1 MVRRDQNR
9 GRNRTKKPAATLDL
23 KAEKVS
29 SEALEDSSTE
39 KRAKMDNE
47 TEKKEAS
54 KKGVSNDETA
64 KKAKD
69 IGSSSDG
76 EKADTGSKDSGS
88 KNLGSEEIGPELT
101 ADQITELVLSQQKKS
116 SGSFFKTLSAAIIG
130 AVLALV
136 GQQYMPQLV
145 TSGEIENSSTLAN
158 RLDGFEKQLQN
169 FSENNQAEGL
179 KQQISSLSSK
189 VEAVS
194 SDGALSGRV
203 QQLEKTLADLSVLG
217 NSDDGKK
224 SQLAEVTAIATK
236 LNKIEERVNTDLKII
251 KTEFKQS
258 LRREV
263 EQVSKAIAEQ
273 ETLSQ
278 LEGVKLKTDTLGKK
292 LASLDAQSTKLV
304 SDLAQLKTALTSV
317 EGASISS
324 TKLGTELAPLR
335 SALTEIDE
343 KIALF
348 SKREAEALA
357 SARRSALA
365 IAFANLK
372 RGMDRGEGFSAEL
385 QTVKQLAGAD
395 VNLSS
400 FEGLSET
407 GVPNEQTLLDTFPA
421 LAIKALAKSDG
432 QKVDGLSWDQLVSK
446 ARTAFKY
453 RRTGDVKGETAEAVL
468 ARVEHKFKDGHV
480 EDALKEAQA
489 LDGQA
494 KQVMTPW
501 LKQVEARLFVE
512 AEMRKLEDQLL
523 NSLSPKS

>member
-29 SEALEDSSTE
+29 SEAIEDSSADKE
-39 KRAKMDNE
+39 AKME
-47 TEKKEAS
+47 TKAEKKEAS
-54 KKGVSNDETA
+54 IKEAVKKDASKDETP
-64 KKAKD
+64 KKAKATA
-69 IGSSSDG
+69 SLSD
-76 EKADTGSKDSGS
+76 
-88 KNLGSEEIGPELT
+88 SETTDLGPELT
-101 ADQITELVLSQQKKS
+101 AEQITELVLSQQKKS
-116 SGSFFKTLSAAIIG
+116 SGSFFKTLFAAVIG

-136 GQQYMPQLV
+136 GQQFMPQLV
-145 TSGEIENSSTLAN
+145 TSGDIQNSSTLAN

-169 FSENNQAEGL
+169 FSENNQAEGF

-189 VEAVS
+189 IDAVS
-194 SDGALSGRV
+194 GDEKLSGRV
-203 QQLEKTLADLSVLG
+203 QELEKTLADLTVLG
-217 NSDDGKK
+217 TSNEGKK
-224 SQLAEVTAIATK
+224 NQLAQVTAIATK
-236 LNKIEERVNTDLKII
+236 LNKIEERVNTEILTI

-292 LASLDAQSTKLV
+292 VASLDAQSSKLV
-304 SDLAQLKTALTSV
+304 TDLDRLKTTLTTV
-317 EGASISS
+317 EGASIST

-372 RGMDRGEGFSAEL
+372 RGMDRGDGFSSEL

-407 GVPNEQTLLDTFPA
+407 GVPNEQALLDTFPK

-432 QKVDGLSWDQLVSK
+432 QKVDGLGWDKLVSK

-468 ARVEHKFKDGHV
+468 ARMEYKFKDGHV
-480 EDALKEAQA
+480 EEALKEAQA
-489 LDGQA
+489 LEGQA
-494 KQVMTPW
+494 KQVMSPW
-501 LKQVEARLFVE
+501 VKQVEARLFVE
-512 AEMRKLEDQLL
+512 TEMRKLEDQLL

>member
-29 SEALEDSSTE
+29 SEAIEDSSTE
-39 KRAKMDNE
+39 EEAKMD
-47 TEKKEAS
+47 TEAVNKEATKKDSS
-54 KKGVSNDETA
+54 KAEKEKSAREST
-64 KKAKD
+64 
-69 IGSSSDG
+69 STSDG
-76 EKADTGSKDSGS
+76 NNAED
-88 KNLGSEEIGPELT
+88 GPELT
-101 ADQITELVLSQQKKS
+101 AEQITELVLSQQKKS
-116 SGSFFKTLSAAIIG
+116 SGSFFKTFSAAIIG

-136 GQQYMPQLV
+136 GQQFMPQLV
-145 TSGEIENSSTLAN
+145 TSGEIQNSSTLAS
-158 RLDGFEKQLQN
+158 RIDGFEKQLQN

-189 VEAVS
+189 IEAVS
-194 SDGALSGRV
+194 SDEALSGRV
-203 QQLEKTLADLSVLG
+203 QQLEKTLADLSILG
-217 NSDDGKK
+217 NSDDGQKN
-224 SQLAEVTAIATK
+224 QLAQVTAIATK
-236 LNKIEERVNTDLKII
+236 LNKIEERVNADLKSI

-292 LASLDAQSTKLV
+292 VATLDAQSSKLV
-304 SDLAQLKTALTSV
+304 TDLDQLKSTLTSV

-400 FEGLSET
+400 FEGVSET
-407 GVPNEQTLLDTFPA
+407 GVPNEQALLDTFPE
-421 LAIKALAKSDG
+421 LAIKALAKSDA
-432 QKVDGLSWDQLVSK
+432 KKIDGLSWDQLVNK

-468 ARVEHKFKDGHV
+468 ARVEHKFKEGHV

-489 LDGQA
+489 LDGLA

>member
-29 SEALEDSSTE
+29 SEAIEDSSTE
-39 KRAKMDNE
+39 EEAKMDTEAVNKE
-47 TEKKEAS
+47 TS
-54 KKGVSNDETA
+54 KKDSSKAE
-64 KKAKD
+64 KAKNAKET
-69 IGSSSDG
+69 ISNSDG
-76 EKADTGSKDSGS
+76 NKAEDGPENS
-88 KNLGSEEIGPELT
+88 GPELT
-101 ADQITELVLSQQKKS
+101 AEQITELVLSQQKKS
-116 SGSFFKTLSAAIIG
+116 SGSFFKTFSAAIIG

-145 TSGEIENSSTLAN
+145 TSGEIQNSSTLAN

-194 SDGALSGRV
+194 SDEALSGRV

-217 NSDDGKK
+217 NSGNGQKN
-224 SQLAEVTAIATK
+224 QLAQVTAIATK
-236 LNKIEERVNTDLKII
+236 LNKIEERVNADLKSI

-292 LASLDAQSTKLV
+292 VATLDAQSSKLV
-304 SDLAQLKTALTSV
+304 TDLDQLKSTLTSV

-335 SALTEIDE
+335 SAITVIDE

-385 QTVKQLAGAD
+385 QTVKQLAGTD

-407 GVPNEQTLLDTFPA
+407 GVPNEQALLDTFPE
-421 LAIKALAKSDG
+421 LAIKALAKSDEKKG
-432 QKVDGLSWDQLVSK
+432 DGLSWDQLVNK

-494 KQVMTPW
+494 KQVMSPW

>member
-29 SEALEDSSTE
+29 SEAIEDSSTDKE
-39 KRAKMDNE
+39 AKMDTE
-47 TEKKEAS
+47 AEKKEVS
-54 KKGVSNDETA
+54 KKDSSKYETQKNSEETA
-64 KKAKD
+64 
-69 IGSSSDG
+69 SSPDG
-76 EKADTGSKDSGS
+76 EKADLGPE
-88 KNLGSEEIGPELT
+88 NLKPEDVDTELT
-101 ADQITELVLSQQKKS
+101 ADQITKLVLSQQKKS
-116 SGSFFKTLSAAIIG
+116 SGSFFKTLFAAIIG

-136 GQQYMPQLV
+136 GQQFMPQLV
-145 TSGEIENSSTLAN
+145 TSGEIQNSSTLAS
-158 RLDGFEKQLQN
+158 RLNGFEKQLQN

-189 VEAVS
+189 VEAVT
-194 SDGALSGRV
+194 SDERLSGRV

-217 NSDDGKK
+217 TSNDGNKN
-224 SQLAEVTAIATK
+224 QLAQVTAIATK
-236 LNKIEERVNTDLKII
+236 LNKIEERVNTELKTI
-251 KTEFKQS
+251 KTDFKQS

-278 LEGVKLKTDTLGKK
+278 LEGVKLKNDTLGKK
-292 LASLDAQSTKLV
+292 LASLDARSTKLV
-304 SDLAQLKTALTSV
+304 SDLDQLKSTLTSV
-317 EGASISS
+317 EGASIST

-343 KIALF
+343 KIAQF

-385 QTVKQLAGAD
+385 QTVKQLAGPD

-407 GVPNEQTLLDTFPA
+407 GVPNEQILLDTFPG

-480 EDALKEAQA
+480 EAALKEAQT

-512 AEMRKLEDQLL
+512 SEMRKLEDQLL

>member
-29 SEALEDSSTE
+29 SEAIEDSSTE
-39 KRAKMDNE
+39 EEAKMDTEAVNKE
-47 TEKKEAS
+47 TS
-54 KKGVSNDETA
+54 KKDSSKAE
-64 KKAKD
+64 KAKNAKET
-69 IGSSSDG
+69 ISNSDG
-76 EKADTGSKDSGS
+76 NKAEDGPENS
-88 KNLGSEEIGPELT
+88 GPELT
-101 ADQITELVLSQQKKS
+101 AEQITELVLSQQKKS
-116 SGSFFKTLSAAIIG
+116 SGSFLKTFSAAIIG

-136 GQQYMPQLV
+136 GQQYMPQFV
-145 TSGEIENSSTLAN
+145 TSGEIQNSSTLAN

-194 SDGALSGRV
+194 SDEALSGRV

-217 NSDDGKK
+217 NSENGQKN
-224 SQLAEVTAIATK
+224 QLAQVTAIATK
-236 LNKIEERVNTDLKII
+236 LNKIEERVNADLKSI

-292 LASLDAQSTKLV
+292 VATLDAQSSKLV
-304 SDLAQLKTALTSV
+304 TDLDQLKSTLTSV

-335 SALTEIDE
+335 SAITVIDE

-407 GVPNEQTLLDTFPA
+407 GVPNEQALLHTFPE
-421 LAIKALAKSDG
+421 LAIKALAKSDEKKG
-432 QKVDGLSWDQLVSK
+432 DGLSWDQLVNK

-494 KQVMTPW
+494 KQVMSPW
-501 LKQVEARLFVE
+501 LKQVKARLFVE

>member
-29 SEALEDSSTE
+29 SEAIEDSSTE
-39 KRAKMDNE
+39 EEAKMD
-47 TEKKEAS
+47 TEAVNKEATKKDSS
-54 KKGVSNDETA
+54 KAEKEKSA
-64 KKAKD
+64 KE
-69 IGSSSDG
+69 STSTSDG
-76 EKADTGSKDSGS
+76 NNAED
-88 KNLGSEEIGPELT
+88 GPELT
-101 ADQITELVLSQQKKS
+101 AEQITELVLSQQKKS
-116 SGSFFKTLSAAIIG
+116 SGSFFKTFSAAIIG

-136 GQQYMPQLV
+136 GQQFMPQLV
-145 TSGEIENSSTLAN
+145 TSGEIQNSSTLAS
-158 RLDGFEKQLQN
+158 RIDGFEKQLQN

-189 VEAVS
+189 IEAVS
-194 SDGALSGRV
+194 SDEALSGRV
-203 QQLEKTLADLSVLG
+203 QQLEKTLADLSILG
-217 NSDDGKK
+217 NSDDGQKN
-224 SQLAEVTAIATK
+224 QLAQVTAIATK
-236 LNKIEERVNTDLKII
+236 LNKIEERVNADLKSI

-292 LASLDAQSTKLV
+292 VATLDAQSSKLV
-304 SDLAQLKTALTSV
+304 TDLDQLKSTLTSV

-407 GVPNEQTLLDTFPA
+407 GVPNEQTLLDTFPE
-421 LAIKALAKSDG
+421 LAIKALAKSDA
-432 QKVDGLSWDQLVSK
+432 KKIDGLSWDQLVNK

-468 ARVEHKFKDGHV
+468 ARVEHKFKEGHV

-512 AEMRKLEDQLL
+512 TEMRKLEDQLL